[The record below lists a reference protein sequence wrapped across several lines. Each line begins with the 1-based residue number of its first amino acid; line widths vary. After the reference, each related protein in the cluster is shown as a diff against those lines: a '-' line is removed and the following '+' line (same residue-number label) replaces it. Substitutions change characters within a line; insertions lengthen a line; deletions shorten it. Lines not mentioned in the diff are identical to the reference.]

1 MKKRAIALLLGLLLL
16 SASVSSCVRQNDSLQ
31 DSGDIAEPPFSDA
44 EQKVPDSSEESDEA
58 EETEPEKAK
67 SEAFDSIPTQDFK
80 GREFV
85 ILTTEE
91 QFVESADGKG
101 IVGQELYK
109 RNRAIEEKF
118 NIKIVC
124 KSSDGIS
131 VKTSIQNA
139 NEENPLP
146 DLLYVP
152 QDTIA
157 SCAGSGLLMN
167 IYSVPYFD
175 YTAQYTDPALLSSLS
190 QSDTTYGV
198 YGDAAYDERS
208 VWCVFY
214 NKAVLRYL
222 GFSDPYEM
230 VKNNTWTWDMFLAIS
245 EGAMADLDE
254 NGRMQAGKDRY
265 GYSSSMNTSLFA
277 NAVFAS
283 YGKKFFSVDEE
294 GFLKMDFDITQED
307 DYVADIRNI
316 CVLHKAKYPVSDPGA
331 SALDAFNNGQLAFFC
346 EKLSLASTL
355 AYSPVEWGILPMP
368 KRNAQQEEFYSWVDS
383 SVCGYAV
390 PYGVS
395 DSDLSGKVLDA
406 IYAYEESY
414 GTDIVDLSWTYYY
427 LRDNSSVL
435 AMRDAINSAVY
446 DVAYAFGE
454 GMADFSMV
462 SYDLLQSVMEKNV
475 RFSNLYNQSTK
486 PFSAFVRQKFV
497 H

>member
-1 MKKRAIALLLGLLLL
+1 MKKRVIALLLGFLML
-16 SASVSSCVRQNDSLQ
+16 SLSSVSCEKQKTLQQSGEDMVNLPIADS
-31 DSGDIAEPPFSDA
+31 AE
-44 EQKVPDSSEESDEA
+44 EELPVSDEA
-58 EETEPEKAK
+58 EKTESEESK
-67 SEAFDSIPTQDFK
+67 SDVFDSIPSQDFG

-91 QFVESADGKG
+91 QFTESADGKG
-101 IVGQELYK
+101 IVGEELYK

-124 KSSDGIS
+124 KTADRNS
-131 VKTSIQNA
+131 VKPTLQNA
-139 NEENPLP
+139 NEGNPLP
-146 DLLYVP
+146 DLVYAP

-157 SCAGSGLLMN
+157 SCAGSQLLMN

-175 YTAQYTDPALLSSLS
+175 YKAEYTDPGLLSSLS
-190 QSDTTYGV
+190 QSDTAYGV

-214 NKAVLRYL
+214 NKEILRYL

-254 NGRMQAGKDRY
+254 NGRMQIGKDRY

-283 YGKKFFSVDEE
+283 FGKKFFSVDEE
-294 GFLKMDFDITQED
+294 GFLKMDFDISEDD
-307 DYVADIRNI
+307 DYVAVIRNI
-316 CVLHKAKYPVSDPGA
+316 CVAHKAKYPASDPGA
-331 SALDAFNNGQLAFFC
+331 VALEAFNDGRLAFFC

-368 KRNAQQEEFYSWVDS
+368 KRFATQEKYYSWVDS

-395 DSDLSGKVLDA
+395 DSGLSGKVLDA
-406 IYAYEESY
+406 IYAYENSY
-414 GTDIVDLSWTYYY
+414 GIDIVDLSWTYYY
-427 LRDNSSVL
+427 LRDNDSVL
-435 AMRDAINSAVY
+435 AMRDAIDGAVY

-475 RFSNLYNQSTK
+475 RFSNLYNQSVK